1 MIPVKAE
8 RGLAIGVFD
17 LFHVGHLRYLQYA
30 SRQCRELIVAVTRDH
45 MASEI
50 KGREPVIP
58 EGQRLE
64 IVQGLGFVA
73 ESRLS
78 PSSTEHTDTAAAWI
92 SDWNIALV
100 IAGGGW
106 QGSERW
112 RRLEPALANRDI
124 SVQFA
129 PHTDAVS
136 TTQIIETVLDRF
148 GEEGKLLRSRL
159 P

>member
-1 MIPVKAE
+1 MVIPE
-8 RGLAIGVFD
+8 RGLTIGVFD

-30 SRQCRELIVAVTRDH
+30 RNQCRELIVAVTPDR

-58 EGQRLE
+58 EGQRME
-64 IVQGLGFVA
+64 VVRGLGFVA
-73 ESRLS
+73 ESSLQ
-78 PSSTEHTDTAAAWI
+78 PSSTEYTDAAAAWI
-92 SDWNIALV
+92 ADWNIQQV
-100 IAGGGW
+100 VAGGGW

-112 RRLEPALANRDI
+112 TRLVPALAGYGI

-136 TTQIIETVLDRF
+136 TTQIIETVLQKFSPEVGR
-148 GEEGKLLRSRL
+148 
-159 P
+159 

>member
-1 MIPVKAE
+1 VVVNPE

-30 SRQCRELIVAVTRDH
+30 SSQCGELIVAVTPDCI
-45 MASEI
+45 ASEI

-58 EGQRLE
+58 EGQRME
-64 IVQGLGFVA
+64 VVQGLGFVA
-73 ESRLS
+73 ETRLL
-78 PSSTEHTDTAAAWI
+78 PGSTEYTEAAAVWI
-92 SDWNIALV
+92 ANWNIQHV

-112 RRLEPALANRDI
+112 GRLLPALADRGI

-136 TTQIIETVLDRF
+136 TTQIIETVLQKF
-148 GEEGKLLRSRL
+148 G